1 MGRRRRHRPLAIA
14 LVALGAAMVAGLAAW
29 ALRGTRT
36 TVRRDPGLSVLLITI
51 DTLRADALGAYGR
64 ADAETPWID
73 RLARSGVRFERA
85 HAHNVITLPSHAN
98 ILSGQYPFGHG
109 VRDNSGFRF
118 PPGTATLAT
127 ILKARGYR
135 TGAFVSAFPLDSRFG
150 LDNGFEVYDDRLGGA
165 ETTQT
170 AFLVPER
177 RGPETVASA
186 RRWLG
191 EHRGERV
198 FCWVHLYEPH
208 FPYEPPEPLASRFR
222 AQPYQG
228 EVAAADAALEPLLR
242 PLLEAGDG
250 GRTLVVLTG
259 DHGESLGDHGELT
272 HGIFAYESTLHIPLV
287 IFAPS
292 ILAPAVVPTPVR
304 HVDVLPTVLD
314 ALGETAP
321 ANLPGRSL
329 LALSVPGAAAATR
342 TAYFE
347 ALSSSFNQGW
357 APLHGLIDGSLK
369 YVDLPLPELYDLEAD
384 PREGRNLAA
393 TRTPDL
399 ERLRGLLGVQRAQD
413 RGAARIQEDPAT
425 LEKLHALGYTAGGAA
440 EKARY
445 TEDDDPKRLI
455 DVDTR
460 NREVIRLYRAGDI
473 EGALAVCR
481 ENIRRRPGMPLAYL
495 QLAFLERAR
504 GNLGAAVDAARK
516 AFEMRPLDAESVSL
530 YAVYLIESG
539 RSREAADVL
548 EPYMS
553 AVKPDLDLLT
563 ARGMAL
569 TALGRPQEALAT
581 FQRARETDPSNP
593 IVLVNIGAVYLGT
606 GDRTRARQALEAAL
620 DIDPGVARAHNMLGV
635 IAAQEGRPEE
645 AIERWRRGVTLDPND
660 YQTLFNLGVTL
671 RKQGREAEAR
681 PFLEAYLRV
690 APRGL
695 EARDIARVRE
705 WLGHAPASG
714 R

>member
-1 MGRRRRHRPLAIA
+1 
-14 LVALGAAMVAGLAAW
+14 
-29 ALRGTRT
+29 
-36 TVRRDPGLSVLLITI
+36 
-51 DTLRADALGAYGR
+51 
-64 ADAETPWID
+64 
-73 RLARSGVRFERA
+73 
-85 HAHNVITLPSHAN
+85 
-98 ILSGQYPFGHG
+98 
-109 VRDNSGFRF
+109 
-118 PPGTATLAT
+118 
-127 ILKARGYR
+127 
-135 TGAFVSAFPLDSRFG
+135 
-150 LDNGFEVYDDRLGGA
+150 
-165 ETTQT
+165 
-170 AFLVPER
+170 
-177 RGPETVASA
+177 
-186 RRWLG
+186 
-191 EHRGERV
+191 
-198 FCWVHLYEPH
+198 
-208 FPYEPPEPLASRFR
+208 
-222 AQPYQG
+222 
-228 EVAAADAALEPLLR
+228 
-242 PLLEAGDG
+242 
-250 GRTLVVLTG
+250 
-259 DHGESLGDHGELT
+259 
-272 HGIFAYESTLHIPLV
+272 
-287 IFAPS
+287 
-292 ILAPAVVPTPVR
+292 
-304 HVDVLPTVLD
+304 
-314 ALGETAP
+314 
-321 ANLPGRSL
+321 
-329 LALSVPGAAAATR
+329 
-342 TAYFE
+342 
-347 ALSSSFNQGW
+347 
-357 APLHGLIDGSLK
+357 
-369 YVDLPLPELYDLEAD
+369 
-384 PREGRNLAA
+384 
-393 TRTPDL
+393 
-399 ERLRGLLGVQRAQD
+399 VQRTQD

-481 ENIRRRPGMPLAYL
+481 ENIQRRPGMPMAYL
-495 QLAFLERAR
+495 HLAFLERAR

-530 YAVYLIESG
+530 YAVYLIEAG

-569 TALGRPQEALAT
+569 TNLGRPQEALAT

-593 IVLVNIGAVYLGT
+593 VVLVNVGAVYLGT

-645 AIERWRRGVTLDPND
+645 AIERWRRGVALDPGD

-671 RKQGREAEAR
+671 RKQGRESEAR

-690 APRGL
+690 APRAL
-695 EARDIARVRE
+695 EARDIVRVRE